1 MNEFLRTFVRKTILG
16 MIGEV
21 AEYEVRRYALGWFDK
36 GVLIDTDLADIETLL
51 TPAEETGETTEPELS
66 ESAPQ
71 EAMEG

>member
-36 GVLIDTDLADIETLL
+36 GVLLDTDLADIELL
-51 TPAEETGETTEPELS
+51 LIPEEAEPSEIEP
-66 ESAPQ
+66 Q
-71 EAMEG
+71 

>member
-36 GVLIDTDLADIETLL
+36 GVLLDTDLADIELLL
-51 TPAEETGETTEPELS
+51 TPAEEADGTETSEPGS
-66 ESAPQ
+66 Q

>member
-36 GVLIDTDLADIETLL
+36 GVLLDTDLADIELLL
-51 TPAEETGETTEPELS
+51 TPVEETGGAETSEPGS
-66 ESAPQ
+66 Q

>member
-36 GVLIDTDLADIETLL
+36 GVLLDTDLAEIETLL
-51 TPAEETGETTEPELS
+51 TPVEETGGTETSEPGS
-66 ESAPQ
+66 Q

>member
-36 GVLIDTDLADIETLL
+36 GVLLDTDLADIELL
-51 TPAEETGETTEPELS
+51 LPPAEETGGTETPEPGS
-66 ESAPQ
+66 Q